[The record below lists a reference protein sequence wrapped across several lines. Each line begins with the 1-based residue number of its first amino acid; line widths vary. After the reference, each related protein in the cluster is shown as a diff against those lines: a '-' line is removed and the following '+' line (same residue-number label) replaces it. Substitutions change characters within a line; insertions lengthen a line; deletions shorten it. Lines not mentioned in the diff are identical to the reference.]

1 MKFKVGDVVEIVGG
15 FDFMKGEV
23 CKVIKVSNDK
33 FNLFP
38 IQVESKIMQ
47 YATFTESQLKLIE
60 ESK

>member
-1 MKFKVGDVVEIVGG
+1 MKVGDVVEIIGG
-15 FDFMKGEV
+15 LDFMKGEV

-47 YATFTESQLKLIE
+47 YATFAETDLKLIE
-60 ESK
+60 

>member
-23 CKVIKVSNDK
+23 CKVIEVSHCK
-33 FNLFP
+33 THLFP
-38 IQVESKIMQ
+38 IRVKSKIME
-47 YATFTESQLKLIE
+47 YATFTESDLKLIE

>member
-1 MKFKVGDVVEIVGG
+1 MKFKVGDVVEIIGG
-15 FDFMKGEV
+15 LDFMKGEV
-23 CKVIKVSNDK
+23 CKVIKVSNNK

-47 YATFTESQLKLIE
+47 YATFAESNLKLIE

>member
-1 MKFKVGDVVEIVGG
+1 MKFKVGDVVEIIGG
-15 FDFMKGEV
+15 LDFMKGEV

-47 YATFTESQLKLIE
+47 YATFAESNLKLIE